1 MINFDKF
8 ELSNGLKV
16 IVHHDNSTPIVAMN
30 IIYKVGARDESV
42 RRTGFA
48 HLFEHLMFGGSV
60 NIPKYDTPLEK
71 AGGENNAFTN
81 SDFTNYYLTLPKNN
95 LEIAFWMESDRMLDL
110 AFSPKSLEVQ
120 RQVVIEEFKQ
130 NYLNQPFGDVYLLLK
145 PLAYKKH
152 PYRWNTI
159 GKDIKHIESATM
171 EHVKKFYK
179 KYYNP
184 NNAILTIAGDVSTD
198 EIKKLTEKWFGPIPG
213 GKEIIRNYPT
223 EPVQTAPRKKTV
235 NRNVSQNA
243 LYMAWHMPKRTDIG
257 FYHCDLIS
265 DILSNGN
272 SSRLFRKLVKDKE
285 IFSDINAYVSGDID
299 EGLFIVSGKLLNG
312 IKMKDAIA
320 AVKKEFALI
329 SNELVDEIDFE
340 KVKNKME
347 ANMIFSKIS
356 VLSKAMNLGYYELI
370 GDAQMWDKEL
380 DIYRSISREDIMNTA
395 SEIFQPNNL
404 NTLIYNKLKQTNDS
418 KH

>member
-8 ELSNGLKV
+8 ELNNGLKV
-16 IVHHDNSTPIVAMN
+16 IVHHDSSTPIVAMN

-95 LEIAFWMESDRMLDL
+95 LEIAFWMESDRMLNL
-110 AFSPKSLEVQ
+110 AFSPKSLEIQ

-171 EHVKKFYK
+171 EHVKSFYR

-184 NNAILTIAGDVSTD
+184 NNAILSIAGDVSTD
-198 EIKKLTEKWFGPIPG
+198 EIKKLAEKWFGSIPR
-213 GKEIIRNYPT
+213 GKEIIRNYT
-223 EPVQTAPRKKTV
+223 NEPKQASPRKKTV
-235 NRNVSQNA
+235 YRNVSQNA
-243 LYMAWHMPKRTDIG
+243 LYMAWHMPNRTDIG

-272 SSRLFRKLVKDKE
+272 SSRLFQKFVKDKGM
-285 IFSDINAYVSGDID
+285 FSDINAYVSGDID

-312 IKMKDAIA
+312 IKMKDAIS
-320 AVKKEFALI
+320 AVIHELNLI
-329 SNELVDEIDFE
+329 SNELVEEVDFE
-340 KVKNKME
+340 KIKNKIE
-347 ANMIFSKIS
+347 ANMVFSSIS
-356 VLSKAMNLGYYELI
+356 VLTKAMNLSYYELL
-370 GDAQMWDKEL
+370 GDVNMWNNEL
-380 DIYRSISREDIMNTA
+380 ETYRNITREDIRRTA
-395 SEIFQPNNL
+395 SEIFQTNNQ
-404 NTLIYNKLKQTNDS
+404 NTLIYKTLNQANGS
-418 KH
+418 K

>member
-1 MINFDKF
+1 MINFDRF
-8 ELSNGLKV
+8 ELGNGLKV
-16 IVHHDNSTPIVAMN
+16 IVHRDHSTPIVAMN
-30 IIYKVGARDESV
+30 IIYKVGSRDESV

-48 HLFEHLMFGGSV
+48 HLFEHLMFGGSP

-81 SDFTNYYLTLPKNN
+81 SDFTNYYLTIPKNN

-159 GKDIKHIESATM
+159 GKDIRHIESATM
-171 EHVKKFYK
+171 EHVKSFYK

-184 NNAILTIAGDVSTD
+184 GNAILSIAGDVSTKD
-198 EIKKLTEKWFGPIPG
+198 IENFAGKWFEPIPS
-213 GKEIIRNYPT
+213 GKGIVRNYPE
-223 EPVQTAPRKKTV
+223 EPEQLSPRKKSV
-235 NRNVSQNA
+235 KRNVPQSA
-243 LYMAWHMPKRTDIG
+243 VYMAWHMPKRTDIG

-272 SSRLFRKLVKDKE
+272 SSRLFRKLVKEKGM
-285 IFSDINAYVSGDID
+285 FSEINAFVTGDLD
-299 EGLFIVSGKLLNG
+299 KGLFIVSGKLING
-312 IKMKDAIA
+312 TSTNNAIA
-320 AVKKEFALI
+320 AIDDEMKLI
-329 SNELVDEIDFE
+329 SDELVDIADFE
-340 KVKNKME
+340 KIKNKIE
-347 ANMIFSKIS
+347 ANMVFSKAS
-356 VLSKAMNLGYYELI
+356 VLTKAMNLGYYELL
-370 GDAQMWDKEL
+370 GDAHMWDNEL
-380 DIYRSISREDIMNTA
+380 DIYRSVSRDDIRKTA
-395 SEIFQPNNL
+395 KEIFQTKHQNI
-404 NTLIYNKLKQTNDS
+404 LIYNKQS
-418 KH
+418 K

>member
-16 IVHHDNSTPIVAMN
+16 IVHHDSSTPIVAMN

-95 LEIAFWMESDRMLDL
+95 LEIAMWMESDRMLNL

-145 PLAYKKH
+145 PLAYSKH

-171 EHVKKFYK
+171 EHVKSFYR

-198 EIKKLTEKWFGPIPG
+198 QVKKLAEKWFGDIPR
-213 GKEIIRNYPT
+213 GKEIVRNYPS
-223 EPVQTAPRKKTV
+223 EPKQLSPRKKTV
-235 NRNVSQNA
+235 KRDVSQNA
-243 LYMAWHMPKRTDIG
+243 IYMAWHMPKRTDVG

-272 SSRLFRKLVKDKE
+272 SSRLFRKLVKDNSM
-285 IFSDINAYVSGDID
+285 FSDINAYVSGDID

-312 IKMKDAIA
+312 TKTKDAISA
-320 AVKKEFALI
+320 INHELEII
-329 SNELVDEIDFE
+329 SNELVEKTEFE
-340 KVKNKME
+340 KVKNKIE
-347 ANMIFSKIS
+347 ANLVFSKIS
-356 VLSKAMNLGYYELI
+356 VLTKAMNLGYYELL
-370 GDAQMWDKEL
+370 GDANMWDKEL
-380 DIYRSISREDIMNTA
+380 DNYRSISRDDIKNTA
-395 SEIFQPNNL
+395 ASIFQTNNQSI
-404 NTLIYNKLKQTNDS
+404 LIYNKLKQTNGS
-418 KH
+418 N

>member
-95 LEIAFWMESDRMLDL
+95 LEIAFWMESDRMLNL

-130 NYLNQPFGDVYLLLK
+130 NYLNQPYGDVYLLLK

-171 EHVKKFYK
+171 KHVKSFYS

-184 NNAILTIAGDVSTD
+184 NNAILSIAGDVKTD
-198 EIKKLTEKWFGPIPG
+198 EIKELAEKWFGSIPQG
-213 GKEIIRNYPT
+213 EEIIRKYPA
-223 EPVQTAPRKKTV
+223 EPVQTAPRKKNV
-235 NRNVSQNA
+235 QRDVSQNA

-272 SSRLFRKLVKDKE
+272 SSRLFRKLVKEKE
-285 IFSDINAYVSGDID
+285 MFSEINAYVSGDID
-299 EGLFIVSGKLLNG
+299 EGLFIVSAKLLDQT
-312 IKMKDAIA
+312 KMKDAIA
-320 AVKKEFALI
+320 AVKHELNLI
-329 SNELVDEIDFE
+329 STELVDEIDFE
-340 KVKNKME
+340 KVKNKIE
-347 ANMIFSKIS
+347 ANMVFGSIS
-356 VLSKAMNLGYYELI
+356 ALTKAMNLGYYELL
-370 GDAQMWDKEL
+370 GDANMWNNEL
-380 DIYRSISREDIMNTA
+380 EIYRNISRQDIRKTA
-395 SEIFQPNNL
+395 AHIFQPNNQ
-404 NTLIYNKLKQTNDS
+404 NTLIYKKLNQ
-418 KH
+418 